1 MKSRP
6 GFIKEYAAYPG
17 CYMPM
22 PQSEFLINE
31 INERTGSRPLVNMQE
46 YTDGCKVEV
55 MIAGAKREHIFVD
68 VNDRIL
74 SIIVLHMA
82 CENLQQGQQLH
93 EFDNRSIKRYIFL
106 PANADTEFVS
116 AEYKDGIL
124 CLHIPKSQGKPA
136 LSNQRIVV
144 Y

>member
-1 MKSRP
+1 MKSSL
-6 GFIKEYAAYPG
+6 GYTKEYTAYPG
-17 CYMPM
+17 AYMPL
-22 PQSEFLINE
+22 PQSEALIKE
-31 INERTGSRPLVNMQE
+31 INERTGAKPLVNME
-46 YTDGCKVEV
+46 ERTDCFKVEV
-55 MIAGAKREHIFVD
+55 IIAGAKREDIFIN

-93 EFDNRSIKRYIFL
+93 EFDNRSIKRYVFL
-106 PANADTEFVS
+106 PANANTEFVS

-124 CLHIPKSQGKPA
+124 CLHIPKSQGQPA
-136 LSNQRIVV
+136 IINQRIVV